1 MTSPAP
7 IVETFT
13 EESIVLD
20 LEVGSKRDVL
30 DAMVRQLVACKTLPR
45 TRKDQVLD
53 TLVERE
59 ERGTTAFGK
68 GIAMPHAKISGLKR
82 TAGLLA
88 RCPEGL
94 DFRAIDGEPVYVIIM
109 LVSPESRSDEHLA
122 TLRWVSS
129 MSRDPDF
136 LSFIRQA
143 QTAQD
148 VMEVLQERAP

>member
-7 IVETFT
+7 IVETFS

-20 LEVGSKRDVL
+20 LEDGSKRDVL
-30 DAMVRQLVACKTLPR
+30 GALVHHMVTSKVLPR
-45 TRKDQVLD
+45 TRKDQVLEA
-53 TLVERE
+53 LIERE

-68 GIAMPHAKISGLKR
+68 GIAMPHAKIRGLKR
-82 TAGLLA
+82 AAGLLA

-94 DFRAIDGEPVYVIIM
+94 DSKAIDGEPVYVIIT

-143 QTAQD
+143 RTPQD